1 MDTVSGGAMTN
12 PEEDLAEGSVAV
24 RVLVQVPAVTGAAD
38 IRNKLRLVFGLSV
51 SIVKRRRFTYLY
63 RLFFVLGYFL

>member
-24 RVLVQVPAVTGAAD
+24 RVLVQAPAVTAAAD
-38 IRNKLRLVFGLSV
+38 IRNKRRLVFGLSV
-51 SIVKRRRFTYLY
+51 SIVNLQFLIEGA
-63 RLFFVLGYFL
+63 RLRSLSGEL